1 MANPTPPNKPN
12 SSPGLTEVNDWLIR
26 QLKAWPTRIDPDR
39 TTNIEYLMKRAAA
52 AIEALST
59 KNELPSE
66 IELMARA
73 LSDAA
78 STTFK
83 KANGTIGTI
92 EGDDGEMCFIVPH
105 DEMIELRAALNP
117 KDTGHAS

>member
-1 MANPTPPNKPN
+1 MTPPNKPN
-12 SSPGLTEVNDWLIR
+12 SSPEITEVNDWLIR

-66 IELMARA
+66 IEGLREAVEHAAHVFRCYAELHDRKGTNEGREKARRNMEHA
-73 LSDAA
+73 
-78 STTFK
+78 
-83 KANGTIGTI
+83 
-92 EGDDGEMCFIVPH
+92 ERME
-105 DEMIELRAALNP
+105 AALNP
-117 KDTGHAS
+117 KDTGHAKSS